1 MLMAQLLVR
10 NVDDDVK
17 LKLQWRPRRH
27 GRSTEEDVRAI
38 LRSAVSEEGAP
49 LPPLDTRLRRQFAE
63 IGLDGD
69 GLQLREQ
76 PTQPAEFEG

>member
-49 LPPLDTRLRRQFAE
+49 LPPLDT
-63 IGLDGD
+63 
-69 GLQLREQ
+69 
-76 PTQPAEFEG
+76 